1 MNQKNTVQKKVVM
14 DRFAV
19 TKWFS
24 LLMIFVFV
32 GCATITPQGAAM
44 MTPHELCLKY
54 TGNNKHNARIAYVE
68 LSRRGQS
75 CDISFYQELNHRKRA
90 EFQRNLNTLQNSLNC
105 LEGNHLCK

>member
-1 MNQKNTVQKKVVM
+1 M

-54 TGNNKHNARIAYVE
+54 TGNNKHNARIAYVDDAQ
-68 LSRRGQS
+68 LFGYRGASRPIFFP
-75 CDISFYQELNHRKRA
+75 ISFV
-90 EFQRNLNTLQNSLNC
+90 
-105 LEGNHLCK
+105 